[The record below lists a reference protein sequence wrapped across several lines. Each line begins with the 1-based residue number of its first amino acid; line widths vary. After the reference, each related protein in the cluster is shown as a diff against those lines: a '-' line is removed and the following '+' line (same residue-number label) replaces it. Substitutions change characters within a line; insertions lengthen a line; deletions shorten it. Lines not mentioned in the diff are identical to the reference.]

1 MSLTKILKI
10 LLLVLLIFFI
20 LYVGSSF
27 LIPFIFGIF
36 FALLMAPLSNFLER
50 AKLSRTIASL
60 ASTLVVFIIAGSFLF
75 LFIYQMNEFLSNI
88 SLIREETQS
97 FLNNIREQIESLTS
111 ISAEEQNKI
120 WEQRSEQWMK
130 NIETVMTGFF
140 GNILTTLANFLL
152 VMIYM
157 FLLLLY
163 RENISNFIMMY
174 TREDKKENLRKIL
187 YKIRKVVNHYLLGRV
202 KVMFILGVMYYIT
215 FLIFD
220 LPYAILLTIFGAL
233 ITIIPYIGP
242 LISGTLPILF
252 SIIFFDDIQK
262 ILLFSAIIVTEQLIE
277 SYVLEPLILGKEV
290 QLNPLVVIIAVVI
303 GGMFWGLA
311 GMILFV
317 PIFAMFKIIS
327 NNSPGLEPVGFLLG
341 SYHKSDGKGQ

>member
-1 MSLTKILKI
+1 MNLTKIIKI
-10 LLLVLLIFFI
+10 LLLILVVFAF

-36 FALLMAPLSNFLER
+36 FALLMTPLSNVLER
-50 AKLSRTIASL
+50 AKIGRTIASL
-60 ASTLVVFIIAGSFLF
+60 ISTLVVFIIAGSFLF
-75 LFIYQMNEFLSNI
+75 LFIYQMNQFVSNI
-88 SLIREETQS
+88 TSVREEVQS
-97 FLNNIREQIESLTS
+97 FLKGIQEQIESLTS
-111 ISAEEQNKI
+111 LTAEEQNKI
-120 WEQRSEQWMK
+120 WQQRSEEWLK
-130 NIETVMTGFF
+130 NIEPVVTNFF
-140 GNILTTLANFLL
+140 GDILNTMVSFLL
-152 VMIYM
+152 VLVYM

-163 RENISNFIMMY
+163 RGKISDFIMMY
-174 TREDKKENLRKIL
+174 TRENKKEHINKIVH
-187 YKIRKVVNHYLLGRV
+187 KISKVVHHYLLGRV
-202 KVMFILGVMYYIT
+202 KVMFILGIMYYVT

-233 ITIIPYIGP
+233 ITVIPYIGP
-242 LISGTLPILF
+242 LISGILPILF
-252 SIIFFDDIQK
+252 SILFFDNLEK
-262 ILLFSAIIVTEQLIE
+262 ILLFSILIVIEQLIE

-290 QLNPLVVIIAVVI
+290 QLNPLVVIVAVVI

-341 SYHKSDGKGQ
+341 SYKKK

>member
-1 MSLTKILKI
+1 MNLTKIIKI
-10 LLLVLLIFFI
+10 LLLILVVFAF

-36 FALLMAPLSNFLER
+36 FALLMTPLSNVLER
-50 AKLSRTIASL
+50 AKIGRTIASL
-60 ASTLVVFIIAGSFLF
+60 ISTLVVFIIAGSFLF
-75 LFIYQMNEFLSNI
+75 LFIYQMNQFVSNI
-88 SLIREETQS
+88 TSVREEVQS
-97 FLNNIREQIESLTS
+97 FLKGIQEQIESLTS
-111 ISAEEQNKI
+111 LTAEEQNKI
-120 WEQRSEQWMK
+120 WQQRSEEWLK
-130 NIETVMTGFF
+130 NIEPVVTNFF
-140 GNILTTLANFLL
+140 GDILNTMVSFLL
-152 VMIYM
+152 VLVYM

-163 RENISNFIMMY
+163 RGKISDFIMMY
-174 TREDKKENLRKIL
+174 TRENKKEHINKIVH
-187 YKIRKVVNHYLLGRV
+187 KISKVVHHYLLGRV
-202 KVMFILGVMYYIT
+202 KVMFILGIMYYVT

-233 ITIIPYIGP
+233 ITVIPYIGP
-242 LISGTLPILF
+242 LISGILPILF
-252 SIIFFDDIQK
+252 SVLFFDNLEK
-262 ILLFSAIIVTEQLIE
+262 ILLFSILIVIEQLIE

-290 QLNPLVVIIAVVI
+290 QLNPLVVIVAVVI

-341 SYHKSDGKGQ
+341 SYKKK

>member
-1 MSLTKILKI
+1 MNLTKIIKI
-10 LLLVLLIFFI
+10 LLLILIVFAF

-27 LIPFIFGIF
+27 VIPFIFGIF
-36 FALLMAPLSNFLER
+36 FALLMTPLSNFLER
-50 AKLSRTIASL
+50 WKLNRTITSL
-60 ASTLVVFIIAGSFLF
+60 VSTLVVFIIAGSFLF
-75 LFIYQMNEFLSNI
+75 LFIYQMNQFVSNI
-88 SLIREETQS
+88 TSVREEVQS
-97 FLNNIREQIESLTS
+97 LLNGIQKQIESLTG
-111 ISAEEQNKI
+111 ITAEEQNKI
-120 WEQRSEQWMK
+120 WHQRSNEWLK
-130 NIETVMTGFF
+130 NIEPVVTNFF
-140 GNILTTLANFLL
+140 GDILNTLVNFLL
-152 VMIYM
+152 VLVYM

-163 RENISNFIMMY
+163 RQRISDFIMMY
-174 TREDKKENLRKIL
+174 TREEKKEHIRKIL
-187 YKIRKVVNHYLLGRV
+187 HKISHVVHHYLLGRV

-242 LISGTLPILF
+242 LVSGTLPILF
-252 SIIFFDDIQK
+252 SIIFFDNIQK
-262 ILLFSAIIVTEQLIE
+262 ILLFSAIVVTEQLIE

-290 QLNPLVVIIAVVI
+290 RLNPLVVIIAVVI

-317 PIFAMFKIIS
+317 PLFAMFKIIS

-341 SYHKSDGKGQ
+341 NYK

>member
-1 MSLTKILKI
+1 MNLSKVIKI
-10 LLLVLLIFFI
+10 LLLILIVFVI

-36 FALLMAPLSNFLER
+36 FALLMAPLTNFLEK

-60 ASTLVVFIIAGSFLF
+60 ISTLVVFIIAGGFLF
-75 LFIYQMNEFLSNI
+75 LFIYQMNEFVSNI
-88 SLIREETQS
+88 SLIREEIQS
-97 FLNNIREQIESLTS
+97 FLNNIKEQIESLTS
-111 ISAEEQNKI
+111 LSAEEQNKI
-120 WEQRSEQWMK
+120 WEQRSEQWMI
-130 NIETVMTGFF
+130 NIEAVMADFF
-140 GNILTTLANFLL
+140 GNILTTMANFLL

-174 TREDKKENLRKIL
+174 TREDKKEHIHKIL
-187 YKIRKVVNHYLLGRV
+187 HKIRKVVNHYLLGRV

-252 SIIFFDDIQK
+252 SIIFFDDLQK

-341 SYHKSDGKGQ
+341 SYKKKDGKK

>member
-1 MSLTKILKI
+1 MNLTKIIKI
-10 LLLVLLIFFI
+10 LLLVLIVFFF

-50 AKLSRTIASL
+50 AKLRRTIASL
-60 ASTLVVFIIAGSFLF
+60 ISTLVVFVIAGSFLF
-75 LFIYQMNEFLSNI
+75 LFIYQMNEFVSNI
-88 SLIREETQS
+88 NMIREELQS
-97 FLNNIREQIESLTS
+97 FLQSIQKQIESLTS
-111 ISAEEQNKI
+111 LTTEDQNKI
-120 WEQRSEQWMK
+120 WEQRSEQWIK
-130 NIETVMTGFF
+130 NTETILTDLF
-140 GNILTTLANFLL
+140 GNILHTLVNFLL
-152 VMIYM
+152 VLVYM

-163 RENISNFIMMY
+163 REKISDFIMMY
-174 TREDKKENLRKIL
+174 TRKEKKERIRKIL

-242 LISGTLPILF
+242 LVSGTLPILF
-252 SIIFFDDIQK
+252 SMIFFDDIQK
-262 ILLFSAIIVTEQLIE
+262 ILLFSAIIVIEQLIE

-290 QLNPLVVIIAVVI
+290 QLNPLVVIIAVIV

-317 PIFAMFKIIS
+317 PLFAMFKIIS

-341 SYHKSDGKGQ
+341 SHQKSDEKSQ

>member
-1 MSLTKILKI
+1 MNLTKIIKI
-10 LLLVLLIFFI
+10 LLLILVVFAF

-36 FALLMAPLSNFLER
+36 FALLMTPLSNVLER
-50 AKLSRTIASL
+50 AKIGRTIASL
-60 ASTLVVFIIAGSFLF
+60 ISTLVVFIIAGSFLF
-75 LFIYQMNEFLSNI
+75 LFIYQMNQFVSNI
-88 SLIREETQS
+88 TSVREEVQS
-97 FLNNIREQIESLTS
+97 FLKGIQEQIESLTS
-111 ISAEEQNKI
+111 LTAEEQNKI
-120 WEQRSEQWMK
+120 WQQRSEEWLK
-130 NIETVMTGFF
+130 NIEPVVTNFF
-140 GNILTTLANFLL
+140 GDILNTMISFLL
-152 VMIYM
+152 VLVYM

-163 RENISNFIMMY
+163 RGKISDFIMMY
-174 TREDKKENLRKIL
+174 TRENKKEHINKIVH
-187 YKIRKVVNHYLLGRV
+187 KISKVVHHYLLGRV
-202 KVMFILGVMYYIT
+202 KVMFILGIMYYVT

-233 ITIIPYIGP
+233 ITVIPYIGP
-242 LISGTLPILF
+242 LISGILPILF
-252 SIIFFDDIQK
+252 SVLFFDNLEK
-262 ILLFSAIIVTEQLIE
+262 ILLFSILIVIEQLIE

-290 QLNPLVVIIAVVI
+290 QLNPLVVIVAVVI

-341 SYHKSDGKGQ
+341 SYKKK

>member
-1 MSLTKILKI
+1 MDLNKIIKI
-10 LLLVLLIFFI
+10 LLLILIVFAF

-50 AKLSRTIASL
+50 AKISRGISSL
-60 ASTLVVFIIAGSFLF
+60 ISTLIVFIVAGSFLF
-75 LFIYQMNEFLSNI
+75 LFIYQMNQFVSNI
-88 SLIREETQS
+88 TSVREEVQS
-97 FLNNIREQIESLTS
+97 FLKGIQEYIESITSLT
-111 ISAEEQNKI
+111 AEEQNKI
-120 WEQRSEQWMK
+120 WQQRSEEWLK
-130 NIETVMTGFF
+130 NIEPVITDFF
-140 GNILTTLANFLL
+140 GDILNTMLGFLL
-152 VMIYM
+152 VLVYM

-163 RENISNFIMMY
+163 REKFSDFIMMN
-174 TREDKKENLRKIL
+174 TRENKKEHISKIVN
-187 YKIRKVVNHYLLGRV
+187 KISKVVHHYLLGRV
-202 KVMFILGVMYYIT
+202 KVMFILGIMYAIT

-220 LPYAILLTIFGAL
+220 LPYAILLTIFGSL
-233 ITIIPYIGP
+233 ITVIPYIGP

-252 SIIFFDDIQK
+252 SVLFFDSLEK
-262 ILLFSAIIVTEQLIE
+262 ILLFSILVLIEQLIE

-290 QLNPLVVIIAVVI
+290 QMNPLVVIVAVVI

-317 PIFAMFKIIS
+317 PMFAMFKIIS

-341 SYHKSDGKGQ
+341 SYKKNK